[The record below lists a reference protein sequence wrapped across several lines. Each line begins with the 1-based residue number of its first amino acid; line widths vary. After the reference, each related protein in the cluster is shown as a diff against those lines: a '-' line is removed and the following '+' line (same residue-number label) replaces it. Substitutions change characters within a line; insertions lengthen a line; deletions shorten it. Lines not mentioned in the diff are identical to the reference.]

1 MQRARLAQPSAAK
14 RARAKQL
21 NSPQGRSDLSS
32 QRMQFFPL
40 RSVKGLVLCPHGGS
54 DHHRACWELVG
65 VVYAKALV
73 RYLAEPGLELTK
85 FFRRVRD
92 HVLAETSG
100 RQRPFEYGSLTGE
113 DLFFR
118 PVVK

>member
-54 DHHRACWELVG
+54 DHHRVCWELVG
-65 VVYAKALV
+65 QSRPPV
-73 RYLAEPGLELTK
+73 RQLRTASVSGVTGVEEELHAHATLWLSAT
-85 FFRRVRD
+85 R
-92 HVLAETSG
+92 
-100 RQRPFEYGSLTGE
+100 
-113 DLFFR
+113 
-118 PVVK
+118 